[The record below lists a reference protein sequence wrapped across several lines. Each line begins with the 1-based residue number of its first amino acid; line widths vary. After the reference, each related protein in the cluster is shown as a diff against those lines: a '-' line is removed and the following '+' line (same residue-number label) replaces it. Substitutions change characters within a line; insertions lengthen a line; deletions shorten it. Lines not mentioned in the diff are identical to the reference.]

1 MEYVTLGSLATYL
14 KNHTLTWRE
23 LCSMAQTAAAGV
35 GYLHGETIINGMY
48 LLICTCLCVLT
59 YYIFTYVYLPSHTY
73 RSIHTYFYI
82 ITYMSLYIRLYLA
95 YTDLPVCMFRFGLCC
110 LER

>member
-48 LLICTCLCVLT
+48 MLIRTCLCVLT
-59 YYIFTYVYLPSHTY
+59 YYIRTD
-73 RSIHTYFYI
+73 
-82 ITYMSLYIRLYLA
+82 LYIL
-95 YTDLPVCMFRFGLCC
+95 TFT
-110 LER
+110 

>member
-35 GYLHGETIINGMY
+35 GYLHGETIINGTYLLNMY
-48 LLICTCLCVLT
+48 LSMC
-59 YYIFTYVYLPSHTY
+59 
-73 RSIHTYFYI
+73 TYFYI
-82 ITYMSLYIRLYLA
+82 LTSVYLPLHTYLLHIYIPMY
-95 YTDLPVCMFRFGLCC
+95 V
-110 LER
+110 